1 MKFEIVEL
9 TNLSGPKATFYSIL
23 LEEENETLFDKFFNE
38 NKLEFRPELRTI
50 LGTIEQIANEN
61 GAKRSYF
68 KENEGKLGD
77 LVCAMYD
84 TPDSNLRLYCI
95 RFGTTVIVL
104 GGGGYKSK
112 KIRALQEDPKL
123 LKEKSI
129 VRKISEIIYQKMK
142 DKEIFWKN
150 EYELGGNLNID
161 TDE

>member
-9 TNLSGPKATFYSIL
+9 EDLSGNCASIYSVIVND
-23 LEEENETLFDKFFNE
+23 ENETLFDKFLKENE
-38 NKLEFRPELRTI
+38 SIFFDEINSIFDTLS
-50 LGTIEQIANEN
+50 QIAHYH
-61 GAKRSYF
+61 GARRQYF

-77 LVCAMYD
+77 LVCAIYD

-123 LKEKSI
+123 TQENYLIKKL
-129 VRKISEIIYQKMK
+129 SELIYQKMK
-142 DKEIFWKN
+142 EKEIFWKN
-150 EYELGGNLNID
+150 EFELDGNLIID